1 VPYSEGLASSAFIP
15 GLFRIG
21 FEPGEEVSA
30 RLEAMDR
37 DPAKIDLVINSHF
50 HFDHVGG
57 NALIPN
63 ATMLVQRREWMPA
76 WTPTPPPGAAS
87 TRAISILAIICA
99 IQGVTNMEIGA
110 AIFFSGYS
118 IAPTQLEVALEEPG
132 FDSLR
137 VAEHSHIPVTRRFN
151 VPGGGEL
158 TRQYYDVMDPFVT
171 LSAAAVTTRHA
182 NVRICAGFRTP
193 AVTSLLRARAAGA

>member
-1 VPYSEGLASSAFIP
+1 MDPDTAARRGFNPRDFDLGHNLRHSRGNKHGNRGCHFLQR
-15 GLFRIG
+15 LFD
-21 FEPGEEVSA
+21 S
-30 RLEAMDR
+30 
-37 DPAKIDLVINSHF
+37 
-50 HFDHVGG
+50 
-57 NALIPN
+57 
-63 ATMLVQRREWMPA
+63 
-76 WTPTPPPGAAS
+76 
-87 TRAISILAIICA
+87 
-99 IQGVTNMEIGA
+99 
-110 AIFFSGYS
+110 
-118 IAPTQLEVALEEPG
+118 PTQLEVALEEPG